1 MTLNEVWT
9 LINIWN
15 SVHATEWLLSFQPG
29 LFFSLRVKLS
39 VTRHKKNKKSDR
51 SYQGQNRIWRFFS
64 LFFDVLEIL
73 WDSVWARSHP
83 NFTQWTFTSHYIA
96 GPLPKYH
103 HAYKTCRK
111 LCVNHTGII
120 NGSKNKQSLKSFNR
134 IKQEVFPHFIWI
146 L

>member
-39 VTRHKKNKKSDR
+39 VTQHHKSDR
-51 SYQGQNRIWRFFS
+51 SYQGQNRNWRLFC
-64 LFFDVLEIL
+64 LFFDVLEMEMFL
-73 WDSVWARSHP
+73 WDSVWAWSHP
-83 NFTQWTFTSHYIA
+83 NFTQRTFTSHYIA

-103 HAYKTCRK
+103 HAYKICKK
-111 LCVNHTGII
+111 LCVNLTGII
-120 NGSKNKQSLKSFNR
+120 NGSKNKQSHWAKPQ
-134 IKQEVFPHFIWI
+134 II
-146 L
+146 